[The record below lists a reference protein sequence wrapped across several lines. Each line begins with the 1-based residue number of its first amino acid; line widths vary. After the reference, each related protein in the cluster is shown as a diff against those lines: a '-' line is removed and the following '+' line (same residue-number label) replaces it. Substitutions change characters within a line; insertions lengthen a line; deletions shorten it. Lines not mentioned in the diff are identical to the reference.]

1 MTLFLKREKLLIP
14 LETERYVRNWL
25 LMFSVYALDSFLS
38 LYGCRNEL
46 RISSFH
52 VKSIFVNSSY
62 CVIPQRLNLSEI
74 LS

>member
-25 LMFSVYALDSFLS
+25 LMFSVYALDSFLL
-38 LYGCRNEL
+38 LYGRRNEL

-52 VKSIFVNSSY
+52 VQCIFVNSSY

>member
-1 MTLFLKREKLLIP
+1 MALFLKREKLLIP
-14 LETERYVRNWL
+14 LETERYVRKRL

-38 LYGCRNEL
+38 LYGRRNEL
-46 RISSFH
+46 SISSFH

-62 CVIPQRLNLSEI
+62 CAIPQRLNLSTI